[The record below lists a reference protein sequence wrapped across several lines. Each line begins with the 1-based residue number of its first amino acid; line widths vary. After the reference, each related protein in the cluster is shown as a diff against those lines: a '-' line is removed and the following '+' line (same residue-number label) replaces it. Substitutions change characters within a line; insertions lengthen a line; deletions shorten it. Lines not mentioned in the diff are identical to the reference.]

1 MTPTTLPLP
10 PHFDPEKVGQVWK
23 VDYEARAREARAWA
37 QQHAIPPAAQDA
49 PRIALVLI
57 DVQNTFCLPDFEL
70 FVAGRSGRGAVEDN
84 IRLCRFIY
92 HNLHRI
98 THIAAT
104 MDTHLPMQIFH
115 APFLVD
121 AEGKHPAPYTMI
133 RAEDV
138 AAGRWRFNPHLAPVL
153 GLSPEEGQAHLEHY
167 VRTLAQKGKYQ
178 HTIWPFHAMLGGI
191 GHALVPAVEEAIFF
205 HSIARYAQ
213 PQFILKGNHPLTEH
227 YSALGPEVNQDPQG
241 RTLVPPNDDLLR
253 LVEDYDAVI
262 ITGQAKSHCVAW
274 TVNDLLDALEARG
287 QGHLAQRIY
296 LLEDTTSPV
305 VVPGADFTEAAD
317 QAYAR
322 FAQRG
327 AHRVTTDQPLDTWGI
342 A

>member
-1 MTPTTLPLP
+1 M
-10 PHFDPEKVGQVWK
+10 
-23 VDYEARAREARAWA
+23 
-37 QQHAIPPAAQDA
+37 
-49 PRIALVLI
+49 
-57 DVQNTFCLPDFEL
+57 
-70 FVAGRSGRGAVEDN
+70 
-84 IRLCRFIY
+84 
-92 HNLHRI
+92 
-98 THIAAT
+98 
-104 MDTHLPMQIFH
+104 
-115 APFLVD
+115 
-121 AEGKHPAPYTMI
+121 
-133 RAEDV
+133 
-138 AAGRWRFNPHLAPVL
+138 
-153 GLSPEEGQAHLEHY
+153 
-167 VRTLAQKGKYQ
+167 
-178 HTIWPFHAMLGGI
+178 
-191 GHALVPAVEEAIFF
+191 
-205 HSIARYAQ
+205 
-213 PQFILKGNHPLTEH
+213 
-227 YSALGPEVNQDPQG
+227 
-241 RTLVPPNDDLLR
+241 PPNDDLLR